1 MNAPRIYVVDDSP
14 DVGEMLEVF
23 LSGAGY
29 STRVFTE
36 PLKALDAFRA
46 ADPKPELLVTDFRM
60 PGLNGLELIQR
71 CKAIHPELRVISASA
86 YLPDEVLAGYPF
98 KPDRILPKPY
108 SSAALVET
116 VRSLLSC

>member
-1 MNAPRIYVVDDSP
+1 VNAPRIYVVDDSP

-23 LSGAGY
+23 LSRAGY
-29 STRVFTE
+29 LTRVFSE
-36 PLKALDAFRA
+36 PLKALDALQA

-71 CKAIHPELRVISASA
+71 CKAIHPALKVISASA
-86 YLPDEVLAGYPF
+86 YLPEDVLASYPF

-108 SSAALVET
+108 SSAALIET
-116 VRSLLSC
+116 VRSLLSR